1 MSRRQSTS
9 VPSHVGIV
17 MDGNG
22 RWALSRGLPRTE
34 GHEEGLKAAKRIVSE
49 ASGLGARFLT
59 LYAFSTENWGRSVR
73 EVSFLMRLIG
83 SNLTKEID
91 FYREHDVRIVHSGDR
106 HGLPGGVL
114 REIDAVV
121 EETAGHGGMTVNLA
135 INYGG
140 RDEIVRSVNRWLSA
154 GRTGR
159 RPGTLTAAAVSRHLD
174 RPELP
179 EPDLIIRTGR
189 EKRLSNFLLWQSP
202 YAELHFSSKLWPDFS
217 PADLR
222 RAFADYAGRERRF
235 GRAR

>member
-22 RWALSRGLPRTE
+22 RWAIARGLPRTE
-34 GHEEGLKAAKRIVSE
+34 GHNEGLKATKRIVRE
-49 ASGLGARFLT
+49 ACALGLRYLT

-83 SNLTKEID
+83 NNLTKEID
-91 FYREHDVRIVHSGDR
+91 FYREHDVRIVHSGNR
-106 HGLPGGVL
+106 HGLPRGVL
-114 REIDAVV
+114 REIDTVMA
-121 EETAGHGGMTVNLA
+121 ETAHHRGLTVNLA

-140 RDEIVRSVNRWLSA
+140 RDEIVRAVNKWLAA
-154 GRTGR
+154 GDSGR
-159 RPGTLTAAAVSRHLD
+159 RPHTLTAAAVSRSLD
-174 RPELP
+174 Q
-179 EPDLIIRTGR
+179 PDLPDADLVIRTGR

-202 YAELHFSSKLWPDFS
+202 YAELHFSPKFWPDFA

-222 RAFADYAGRERRF
+222 RAFEDFAGRERRF